1 MVFLAFG
8 PNRAWNSPLVLIL
21 AKSPHAMLHVRVV
34 SGNSKGHTVVLEPA
48 RLPVTIGRDPE
59 NGIVLDHTAISRF
72 HARITCEKDQYFVH
86 DLGSTNG
93 TYLNGRR
100 VTRERLSPGDE
111 LIIANVGIVVEAAH
125 STITDARPSM
135 NVTVSIDAKPRKS
148 SVTISNSAEE
158 GGGTELLEGIGT
170 DPLSAQRALQVLYRA
185 DSAFKNIEDQQVLL
199 DNLLEIIMESVPASR
214 GFVFLIQRDS
224 GALVPYARRP
234 VGMSDASDAEIV
246 VSQTIIQT
254 AVRQKTSIISSDA
267 LVDERFIHSRSVA
280 ALDVRSAMCA
290 PLVSRNGVL
299 GLVYVDSHKANAFT
313 RRDLS
318 LFSALAL
325 KVAIAVD
332 NARLYDDLRSLF
344 YNTVETLVRTIQAKD
359 QYTAGHSTRVSRYA
373 LMIAD
378 KLGLSTKDKHQLYL
392 AAMLHDIGK
401 IGVPDDLLNRPGKL
415 SDAEM
420 ERVRGHV
427 QVGAS
432 MIEMLGEMHSIVP
445 LIRHHHECYDGSGYP
460 DGLKGEQ
467 IPLISRII
475 AVADMYDAMTSDRP
489 YRKRRSHQ
497 FAVDEIISNSGI
509 TIDPKVADA
518 FLVVLKEIV
527 PATASAP
534 ETTSGSP
541 AR

>member
-1 MVFLAFG
+1 
-8 PNRAWNSPLVLIL
+8 
-21 AKSPHAMLHVRVV
+21 MLHVRVV
-34 SGNSKGHTVVLEPA
+34 SGNSKGRTVVLEPA
-48 RLPVTIGRDPE
+48 NLPLTIGRDPE
-59 NGIVLDHTAISRF
+59 NVIVLDHTAISRF
-72 HARITCEKDQYFVH
+72 HCRLTCEKDQYFVH

-125 STITDARPSM
+125 STIADTRPAM

-148 SVTISNSAEE
+148 SVTLSKSAEE
-158 GGGTELLEGIGT
+158 SGGTELLEGLGG

-185 DSAFKNIEDQQVLL
+185 DSAFKNIEDQQLLLENLL
-199 DNLLEIIMESVPASR
+199 DIIMESCPASR

-234 VGMSDASDAEIV
+234 VGLQDAADDGEIV

-267 LVDERFIHSRSVA
+267 LLDERFIHSRSVA

-299 GLVYVDSHKANAFT
+299 GIVYVDSHKANAFQ
-313 RRDLS
+313 RRDLA

-378 KLGLSTKDKHQLYL
+378 KLGMSTKEKHQLYL

-420 ERVRGHV
+420 ERVRSHV

-497 FAVDEIISNSGI
+497 FAVDEIIAASGVQ
-509 TIDPKVADA
+509 IDPRVAGA
-518 FLVVLKEIV
+518 FLEVLKDIV
-527 PATASAP
+527 PAQASVP

>member
-1 MVFLAFG
+1 
-8 PNRAWNSPLVLIL
+8 
-21 AKSPHAMLHVRVV
+21 MLHVRVV
-34 SGNSKGHTVVLEPA
+34 SGNSKGRTVVLEPA
-48 RLPVTIGRDPE
+48 NLPLTIGRDPE
-59 NGIVLDHTAISRF
+59 NVIILDHTAISRF
-72 HARITCEKDQYFVH
+72 HCRITYEKDQYFVH

-125 STITDARPSM
+125 STIADARPAM

-148 SVTISNSAEE
+148 SVMLSKSAEE
-158 GGGTELLEGIGT
+158 SGGNDLLEGLGT

-185 DSAFKNIEDQQVLL
+185 DSAFKNIEDQQLLL
-199 DNLLEIIMESVPASR
+199 DNLLDIIMESVPASR

-234 VGMSDASDAEIV
+234 VGLQESASDAEIV

-313 RRDLS
+313 RRDLG

-415 SDAEM
+415 SEAEM
-420 ERVRGHV
+420 ERVRSHV

-497 FAVDEIISNSGI
+497 FAVDEILSNSGI
-509 TIDPKVADA
+509 TIDPTVADA
-518 FLVVLKEIV
+518 FLDVLKDIV
-527 PATASAP
+527 PAAANSSEP
-534 ETTSGSP
+534 SGSP

>member
-1 MVFLAFG
+1 
-8 PNRAWNSPLVLIL
+8 
-21 AKSPHAMLHVRVV
+21 MLHVRVI
-34 SGNSKGHTVVLEPA
+34 SGNSRGRIVPLQPA
-48 RLPVTIGRDPE
+48 TLPLTIGRDPE
-59 NGIVLDHTAISRF
+59 NAIVLDHTAISRF
-72 HARITCEKDQYFVH
+72 HCRITCEKDQYFAQ

-100 VTRERLSPGDE
+100 INRERLSPGDE
-111 LIIANVGIVVEAAH
+111 LIIANIAIVVEASH
-125 STITDARPSM
+125 STIADSRPAM
-135 NVTVSIDAKPRKS
+135 NVTVSIDAQPKKS
-148 SVTISNSAEE
+148 SVTMSNSTDDS
-158 GGGTELLEGIGT
+158 GTREFLEGLGS
-170 DPLSAQRALQVLYRA
+170 DPLSANRALQVLYKA
-185 DSAFKNIEDQQVLL
+185 DSAFRNIEDLQLLL
-199 DNLLEIIMESVPASR
+199 DNLLAIIMESTPASR

-234 VGMSDASDAEIV
+234 LGLGQDEADDGEIV

-299 GLVYVDSHKANAFT
+299 GIVYVDSHKANSFG
-313 RRDLS
+313 RRDLA

-325 KVAIAVD
+325 KVGIAVD

-359 QYTAGHSTRVSRYA
+359 QYTAGHSTRVSRYS

-378 KLGLSTKDKHQLYL
+378 KLGMSTKEKHQLYL

-415 SDAEM
+415 SESEM
-420 ERVRGHV
+420 ERVRSHV

-432 MIEMLGEMHSIVP
+432 MIEMLGEMHEIVP

-467 IPLISRII
+467 IPLVSRII

-497 FAVDEIISNSGI
+497 FAVDEIIKASGVQ
-509 TIDPKVADA
+509 IDPKVAEA
-518 FLVVLKEIV
+518 FLDVLKDIV
-527 PATASAP
+527 PHTTQSTAP
-534 ETTSGSP
+534 ETTGVP
-541 AR
+541 TR

>member
-1 MVFLAFG
+1 
-8 PNRAWNSPLVLIL
+8 
-21 AKSPHAMLHVRVV
+21 MLHVRVV
-34 SGNSKGHTVVLEPA
+34 SGNAKGRTVALEPA
-48 RLPVTIGRDPE
+48 NLPLTIGRDPE
-59 NGIVLDHTAISRF
+59 NMIVLDHTAISRF

-93 TYLNGRR
+93 TYLNGHR
-100 VTRERLSPGDE
+100 VARERLSPGDE
-111 LIIANVGIVVEAAH
+111 LIIANIGIMVEATH
-125 STITDARPSM
+125 STIANSRPAM
-135 NVTVSIDAKPRKS
+135 NVTVSIDAQPGKS
-148 SVTISNSAEE
+148 SVTLSKPAEE
-158 GGGTELLEGIGT
+158 SGGTELLEGLGT
-170 DPLSAQRALQVLYRA
+170 DPNSAHRALQVLYNA
-185 DSAFKNIEDQQVLL
+185 DAAFKNIEDQQLLL
-199 DNLLEIIMESVPASR
+199 DNLLAIIMESVPASR

-234 VGMSDASDAEIV
+234 IGLGQEGDDAEIV

-299 GLVYVDSHKANAFT
+299 GLVYVDSHKANSFV
-313 RRDLS
+313 RRDLA

-378 KLGLSTKDKHQLYL
+378 KLGMSTKEKHQLYL

-420 ERVRGHV
+420 ERVRSHV

-445 LIRHHHECYDGSGYP
+445 LIRHHHENWDGSGYP
-460 DGLKGEQ
+460 EGLNGEQ
-467 IPLISRII
+467 IPLVSRII

-489 YRKRRSHQ
+489 YRKRRTHQ
-497 FAVDEIISNSGI
+497 FAVDEIIKASGVQ
-509 TIDPKVADA
+509 IDPKVAEA
-518 FLVVLKEIV
+518 FLDVLKDIV
-527 PATASAP
+527 PASAPQAAP

>member
-1 MVFLAFG
+1 
-8 PNRAWNSPLVLIL
+8 
-21 AKSPHAMLHVRVV
+21 MLHVRVV
-34 SGNSKGHTVVLEPA
+34 SGSSKGQVVPLHPGN
-48 RLPVTIGRDPE
+48 LPLTIGRDPE
-59 NGIVLDHTAISRF
+59 NVIVLDQTAISRF
-72 HARITCEKDQYFVH
+72 HCRITCEKDQYFIE

-100 VTRERLSPGDE
+100 ATHDRLSPGDE
-111 LIIANVGIVVEAAH
+111 LIIANIAIVVEASH
-125 STITDARPSM
+125 STIPDSRPAM
-135 NVTVSIDAKPRKS
+135 NITVSIDAQPKKS
-148 SVTISNSAEE
+148 SVTMSNATDDS
-158 GGGTELLEGIGT
+158 GTREFLEGLGS
-170 DPLSAQRALQVLYRA
+170 DPNAANRALQVLYKA
-185 DSAFKNIEDQQVLL
+185 DSAFKNIEDLQLLL
-199 DNLLEIIMESVPASR
+199 DNLLAIIMESIPASR
-214 GFVFLIQRDS
+214 GFVFLIQRDN

-234 VGMSDASDAEIV
+234 MGLGQEGADDGEIV

-280 ALDVRSAMCA
+280 TLDVRSAMCA

-299 GLVYVDSHKANAFT
+299 GLVYVDSHKVNSFV
-313 RRDLS
+313 RRDLA

-359 QYTAGHSTRVSRYA
+359 QYTAGHSTRVSRYS

-378 KLGLSTKDKHQLYL
+378 KLGMSTKEKHQLYL

-415 SDAEM
+415 SSAEI
-420 ERVRGHV
+420 ERVRNHV

-432 MIEMLGEMHSIVP
+432 MIEMLGEMHEIVP

-467 IPLISRII
+467 IPLVSRII
-475 AVADMYDAMTSDRP
+475 SVADMYDAMTSDRP

-497 FAVDEIISNSGI
+497 FAVDEILKSSGAQ
-509 TIDPKVADA
+509 IDPKVAEA
-518 FLVVLKEIV
+518 FLDVLKEIV
-527 PATASAP
+527 PHAAP
-534 ETTSGSP
+534 GPEVPTGAPT
-541 AR
+541 R

>member
-1 MVFLAFG
+1 
-8 PNRAWNSPLVLIL
+8 
-21 AKSPHAMLHVRVV
+21 MLHVRVV
-34 SGNSKGHTVVLEPA
+34 SGNSKGRTVALEPA
-48 RLPVTIGRDPE
+48 NLPLTIGRDPE
-59 NGIVLDHTAISRF
+59 NMIVLDHTAISRF
-72 HARITCEKDQYFVH
+72 HARITCEKDQYFIH

-111 LIIANVGIVVEAAH
+111 LIIANMGILIEATH
-125 STITDARPSM
+125 STIADARPAL
-135 NVTVSIDAKPRKS
+135 NVTVSIDAQPKKS
-148 SVTISNSAEE
+148 SVTMSKSAEE
-158 GGGTELLEGIGT
+158 SGGTELLEGLGN
-170 DPLSAQRALQVLYRA
+170 DPNSASRALQVLYKA
-185 DSAFKNIEDQQVLL
+185 DSAFKNIEDLQLL
-199 DNLLEIIMESVPASR
+199 MDNLLAIIMESVPASR
-214 GFVFLIQRDS
+214 GFVFLLQRDS

-234 VGMSDASDAEIV
+234 MGPGNDANDAELV

-290 PLVSRNGVL
+290 PLVSRNAVN
-299 GLVYVDSHKANAFT
+299 GLVYVDSHKANAFV
-313 RRDLS
+313 RRDLA

-325 KVAIAVD
+325 KVGTAVD
-332 NARLYDDLRSLF
+332 NARLYDDLRSMF

-378 KLGLSTKDKHQLYL
+378 KLGMSTKHKHELYL
-392 AAMLHDIGK
+392 ASMLHDIGK

-415 SDAEM
+415 SEPEM
-420 ERVRGHV
+420 ERVRSHV

-445 LIRHHHECYDGSGYP
+445 LIRHHHECWDGSGYP

-467 IPLISRII
+467 IPLVSRII

-497 FAVDEIISNSGI
+497 FAVDEILAASGI
-509 TIDPKVADA
+509 KIDPKVAEA
-518 FLVVLKEIV
+518 FLDVLKDIV
-527 PATASAP
+527 PATAPAEQATGS
-534 ETTSGSP
+534 TT
-541 AR
+541 R